1 MIKKYI
7 LVFNIFL
14 LLIVPL
20 KAYGKQDA
28 INIITTLSSNQN
40 QDVGILGLIGG
51 VFFDETKKRLY
62 ITDSSNCRILSYDS
76 EFNYLSAL
84 HPKGGLK
91 NPTSLLRTIDGRFLV
106 VEPSKRNVVVIDVA
120 QKSINLLDLAEVSDS
135 ATFNPGR
142 MAIDSDGNIYIIDR
156 ANNRILV
163 FNLNLKFNK
172 EVIKESKIRF
182 DDIKVDR
189 NGYIYTLST
198 LEGIARKY
206 DRSGKKILE
215 FGSRGKG
222 RDEFSFPTSLAVDNK
237 GLIYIVDQHKNKI
250 FVFDRKGKFVFNFSR
265 LGWIEGRLATPTY
278 IFINNSDT
286 IFVVDRD
293 NSRVSIFK

>member
-1 MIKKYI
+1 MIKKSLLFFYI
-7 LVFNIFL
+7 LLIS
-14 LLIVPL
+14 IVPL
-20 KAYGKQDA
+20 EAYGKKDA
-28 INIITTLSSNQN
+28 VNIITTLGNN

-51 VFFDETKKRLY
+51 VFFDEIKKRLY
-62 ITDSSNCRILSYDS
+62 VTDSSNCRILSYDS

-84 HPKGGLK
+84 HPKGDLT
-91 NPTSLLRTIDGRFLV
+91 NPTSILRTIDGRFLV
-106 VEPSKRNVVVIDVA
+106 VEPSKRNVIVIDVA
-120 QKSINLLDLAEVSDS
+120 QKSINSLDLAEVPDS
-135 ATFNPGR
+135 VTFNPGR

-156 ANNRILV
+156 ANNRILA
-163 FNLNLKFNK
+163 FNSNLKFNK
-172 EVIKESKIRF
+172 EVIRESKIRF
-182 DDIKVDR
+182 NDIKVDGDG
-189 NGYIYTLST
+189 NIYTLST

-222 RDEFSFPTSLAVDNK
+222 KDEFSFPTSLAVDNK

-250 FVFDRKGKFVFNFSR
+250 LVFDRRGKFVFNFSR
-265 LGWIEGRLATPTY
+265 LGWIEGRLATPSY

>member
-1 MIKKYI
+1 MMIKKYI
-7 LVFNIFL
+7 LIFNIFL

-20 KAYGKQDA
+20 KAYGKKDA
-28 INIITTLSSNQN
+28 INIITTLGSNQ
-40 QDVGILGLIGG
+40 DIGILGLIGG
-51 VFFDETKKRLY
+51 VFFDEIKKRLY

-84 HPKGGLK
+84 HPKGDLK
-91 NPTSLLRTIDGRFLV
+91 NPTSILRIIDGRFLV
-106 VEPSKRNVVVIDVA
+106 VEPAKRNVVVIDVA
-120 QKSINLLDLAEVSDS
+120 QKLINLLDLAEVPDS
-135 ATFNPGR
+135 AAFNPGR
-142 MAIDSDGNIYIIDR
+142 MTIDPEGNIYITDR

-163 FNLNLKFNK
+163 FNSNLKFNK

-182 DDIKVDR
+182 NDIKVDR
-189 NGYIYTLST
+189 QGYIYTLST
-198 LEGIARKY
+198 LEGIVRKY

-215 FGSRGKG
+215 FGSRGKD

-250 FVFDRKGKFVFNFSR
+250 FVFDKKGKFVFNFSG
-265 LGWIEGRLATPTY
+265 LGWIEGRLSMPSY
-278 IFINNSDT
+278 IFINSSDT
-286 IFVVDRD
+286 IFIVDRD

>member
-7 LVFNIFL
+7 LIFNIFF

-20 KAYGKQDA
+20 KAYGKKDA
-28 INIITTLSSNQN
+28 INIITTLGSNQ
-40 QDVGILGLIGG
+40 DIGILGLIGG
-51 VFFDETKKRLY
+51 VFFDEIKKRLY
-62 ITDSSNCRILSYDS
+62 VTDSSNCRILSYDS
-76 EFNYLSAL
+76 EFNYFSTL
-84 HPKGGLK
+84 HPKGDLK
-91 NPTSLLRTIDGRFLV
+91 NPTSILRAIDGRFLV
-106 VEPSKRNVVVIDVA
+106 VEPAKRSVFIIDVA
-120 QKSINLLDLAEVSDS
+120 YKAIDLLDLAGVPDS

-163 FNLNLKFNK
+163 FNSNLKFNK
-172 EVIKESKIRF
+172 EVIKEKKIRF
-182 DDIKVDR
+182 NDIKVDR
-189 NGYIYTLST
+189 QGNIYTIST
-198 LEGIARKY
+198 VEGIARKY

-237 GLIYIVDQHKNKI
+237 GLIYIADQHKNKI
-250 FVFDRKGKFVFNFSR
+250 LVFDRKGKYLFSFSR
-265 LGWIEGRLATPTY
+265 MGWIEGRLAMPTY

>member
-14 LLIVPL
+14 LLIVPM
-20 KAYGKQDA
+20 KAYGKAHSKKDA
-28 INIITTLSSNQN
+28 INIITTLGSN
-40 QDVGILGLIGG
+40 QDVGILGLIGS
-51 VFFDETKKRLY
+51 VFFDEIKKRLY
-62 ITDSSNCRILSYDS
+62 VTDSSNCRILSYDS
-76 EFNYLSAL
+76 ESNYLSAL
-84 HPKGGLK
+84 NPKEGLK
-91 NPTSLLRTIDGRFLV
+91 NPTSILRTIDGRFLV

-120 QKSINLLDLAEVSDS
+120 QKSINLLDLAEVPDS

-163 FNLNLKFNK
+163 FNSNLKFNK

-189 NGYIYTLST
+189 DGYIYTLST

-215 FGSRGKG
+215 FGGRGKG
-222 RDEFSFPTSLAVDNK
+222 RDEFSFPTSLAVDDK

-250 FVFDRKGKFVFNFSR
+250 FVFDRK
-265 LGWIEGRLATPTY
+265 
-278 IFINNSDT
+278 
-286 IFVVDRD
+286 
-293 NSRVSIFK
+293 

>member
-1 MIKKYI
+1 MIKKSLLFFCI
-7 LVFNIFL
+7 LLF
-14 LLIVPL
+14 LIVPL
-20 KAYGKQDA
+20 KAYSKEDA
-28 INIITTLSSNQN
+28 INIITTLSGN
-40 QDVGILGLIGG
+40 QDIGMLGLIGG
-51 VFFDETKKRLY
+51 VFFDENKNRLY
-62 ITDSSNCRILSYDS
+62 VTDSSNCRILSYDS

-84 HPKGGLK
+84 HPKGDLK
-91 NPTSLLRTIDGRFLV
+91 NPTSILGAIDGRFLV

-120 QKSINLLDLAEVSDS
+120 QKSINSLDLAEVPDSD
-135 ATFNPGR
+135 TFNPGR

-163 FNLNLKFNK
+163 FNSNLKFNK
-172 EVIKESKIRF
+172 EVIRESKIIF
-182 DDIKVDR
+182 NDIKVGKQGD
-189 NGYIYTLST
+189 IYTLST

-215 FGSRGKG
+215 FGGRGKG

-250 FVFDRKGKFVFNFSR
+250 FVFDRQGKFVFNFSR
-265 LGWIEGRLATPTY
+265 PGWIEGCLATPSY

>member
-1 MIKKYI
+1 MIKKSI

-20 KAYGKQDA
+20 KAYGKKDTV
-28 INIITTLSSNQN
+28 NIITTLGSNQ
-40 QDVGILGLIGG
+40 DIGILGLIGG
-51 VFFDETKKRLY
+51 VFFDEIKKRLY
-62 ITDSSNCRILSYDS
+62 VTDSSNCRILSYDS

-91 NPTSLLRTIDGRFLV
+91 NPTSILRTIDGRFLV
-106 VEPSKRNVVVIDVA
+106 VAPAKRNVVVIDVA

-163 FNLNLKFNK
+163 FNSNLKFNK

-189 NGYIYTLST
+189 DGYIYTLST

-215 FGSRGKG
+215 FGGRGKG
-222 RDEFSFPTSLAVDNK
+222 RDEFSFPTSLAVDDK

-265 LGWIEGRLATPTY
+265 PGWIEGRLAMPSY

-286 IFVVDRD
+286 IFIVDRD